1 MKRELI
7 IDSFAGGGGASL
19 GIAWATGRAPDI
31 AINHDAAAIA
41 MHAKNHPSTKHVLED
56 VWSTDL
62 TKLTKG
68 KRVGLLWLSPD
79 CKHSSRAKGAKP
91 VEKRIRSLAWIACK
105 WAEQIKPRVICLEN
119 VREFED
125 WGPLVPRLECS
136 DCQWVGTEG
145 QATLVRT
152 RRKCPRCES
161 RRLKIQLE
169 TLVPDPTKKG
179 LTFKRFVSRL
189 KRLGYQVQWRSLNAA
204 DYGAPT
210 HRRRLFL
217 VARNDGQEIV
227 WPEPTHAAPE
237 RVDDMPLFG
246 SLKPYR
252 TAAECIDWSIPCPSI
267 FERKKPLADKTLR
280 RIALG
285 IQRYVL
291 DNPKPYIVQTSH
303 TGTTGRG
310 SYCWSVN
317 EPTRTMSQREEFA
330 VITPIVA
337 QVAHGDGKNGRWG
350 TGSNSVETPIG
361 TVSGS
366 NNHAI
371 VTPILSKYHGAKTES
386 DSRCK
391 DFSEPFNTLDTQP
404 RFAVVA
410 PTLVAITHDGDRK
423 PIDPC
428 QPMPTIT
435 TAHRGELGLVA
446 ATLSRQFGKSIGCGV
461 DEPLPTT
468 TSNGGGKSAVVAATL
483 VQTGYGERKGQFP
496 RCLDLESPLGTV
508 VAGGSKAAL
517 VSAFVAKHFGGQV
530 GTEVDK
536 PLPTTTM
543 RGTQNQVVAANLVH
557 LNHGEKQ
564 WSGVDEPSRTVTTGN
579 HAALVYSFLTKY
591 FGTAIGSDVRDPLPT
606 ATSKDRCGLVTVTI
620 EGEPYVIVDI
630 GMRMLTP
637 RELAR
642 AQGFPDTY
650 ELTGTKT
657 SQVARIGNSV
667 CPVMAKVL
675 VEANYSKSKVNV

>member
-1 MKRELI
+1 MELI

-41 MHAKNHPSTKHVLED
+41 MHARNHPSTKHVLED
-56 VWSTDL
+56 VWAADL
-62 TKLTKG
+62 TRLTKG
-68 KRVGLLWLSPD
+68 KSVGLLWLSPD
-79 CKHSSRAKGAKP
+79 CKHFSRAKGAKP

-169 TLVPDPTKKG
+169 TMVPCPLRKG

-189 KRLGYQVQWRSLNAA
+189 KKLGYAVQWRSLNAA

-217 VARNDGQEIV
+217 IARRDGQPIV
-227 WPEPTHAAPE
+227 WPEPTHAAPDK
-237 RVDDMPLFG
+237 VDDMPLFG

-252 TAAECIDWSIPCPSI
+252 TAAECIDWSVPCPSI
-267 FERKKPLADKTLR
+267 FKRKKPLADKTLR

-291 DNPKPYIVQTSH
+291 GNPKPYIIQTSH

-310 SYCWSVN
+310 SYCWSVD

-330 VITPIVA
+330 VITPIIA
-337 QVAHGDGKNGRWG
+337 QVAHGEGKNGRWG
-350 TGSNSVETPIG
+350 NGSNSVETPIG

-371 VTPILSKYHGAKTES
+371 VTPILSKYHGAKSES

-391 DFSEPFNTLDTQP
+391 DFEEPFNTLDTQP

-410 PTLVAITHDGDRK
+410 PTLVAITHKGDRK

-428 QPMPTIT
+428 QPLPTIT
-435 TAHRGELGLVA
+435 TAHRGEIGLVA

-468 TSNGGGKSAVVAATL
+468 TSNGGGKSAVVAA
-483 VQTGYGERKGQFP
+483 FI
-496 RCLDLESPLGTV
+496 
-508 VAGGSKAAL
+508 
-517 VSAFVAKHFGGQV
+517 AKHFGGQV
-530 GTEVDK
+530 GTEIDK

-564 WSGVDEPSRTVTTGN
+564 WSGVDEPSRTVTSGN

-591 FGTAIGSDVRDPLPT
+591 FGTSIGSDVQDPLPT
-606 ATSKDRCGLVTVTI
+606 ATSKDRCGLVTVSI

-642 AQGFPDTY
+642 AQGFPDTFI
-650 ELTGTKT
+650 LTGTKT

-667 CPVMAKVL
+667 APVMAKVL
-675 VEANYSKSKVNV
+675 VEANYSKVPTRSKR